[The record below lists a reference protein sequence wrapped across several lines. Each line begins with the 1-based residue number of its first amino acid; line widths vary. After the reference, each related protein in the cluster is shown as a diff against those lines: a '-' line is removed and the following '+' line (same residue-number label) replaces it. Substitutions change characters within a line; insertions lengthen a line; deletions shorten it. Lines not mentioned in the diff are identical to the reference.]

1 MCPAHGS
8 RGAVSAAGRI
18 ASVLDAFRDD
28 RDALTLSELARRAAL
43 PKTTTHRLT
52 GELVR
57 CGLLERAD
65 GELRLGLK
73 LFELGQLVPQQR
85 SLRDAARPVMAD
97 LREATRHSVNLG
109 ILEGADVVY
118 VDILAGPAR
127 SGLSRA
133 DQPETDSAP
142 ATPPPVPCTGLA
154 TQTRPGRDSSKS

>member
-1 MCPAHGS
+1 MCPAHS
-8 RGAVSAAGRI
+8 HGATSAAGRI

-65 GELRLGLK
+65 GELRLGHK

-85 SLRDAARPVMAD
+85 GLRDAA
-97 LREATRHSVNLG
+97 
-109 ILEGADVVY
+109 
-118 VDILAGPAR
+118 GPAR
-127 SGLSRA
+127 RA
-133 DQPETDSAP
+133 SSPRGHHGTRRAP
-142 ATPPPVPCTGLA
+142 T
-154 TQTRPGRDSSKS
+154 